1 MPTKHLTFFRFLS
14 IAIIV
19 IGLVLM
25 TVKIIADSE
34 PGLLPLLLVACGA
47 VSYVL
52 LRRRS
57 FR

>member
-1 MPTKHLTFFRFLS
+1 MQARHLTFFRRLS

-25 TVKIIADSE
+25 TGKIIADSE

-47 VSYVL
+47 VAYVL

-57 FR
+57 SR